1 MNKIEVQKV
10 PIQKGSG
17 SIGGLPSILGQHSMD
32 KTKESVR
39 YKKEKEES
47 SEVEMSEDEA

>member
-1 MNKIEVQKV
+1 
-10 PIQKGSG
+10 
-17 SIGGLPSILGQHSMD
+17 MD